1 MPLEGPLHELGIHDV
16 FQLLDLGRKTG
27 TLRISDAP
35 RGRSGVICVER
46 GAVVN
51 AAVDG
56 TAFDLGAVLLRAG
69 RITLEEYRE
78 AGRRR
83 EAGDPRG
90 PGRLLVALG
99 AVSLREVE
107 RQLRRHVEETVF
119 ELMGWSDG
127 YFLFEDAPCG
137 LPATEVPV
145 RIPIEVLLME
155 GARRI
160 DEWSR
165 MASLVPDMGVVPS
178 FRLDLPPETTLDLTP
193 FEWEVL
199 AAVDGHRSAAEVAAA
214 VGSGEFEA
222 ARALFGLA
230 SGGVIVL
237 SRPGP
242 DRGAPVV
249 AALLEAGRVH
259 FAAGRFEAAAD
270 AFREALARDPGMLA
284 AERWLGRAE
293 AARGRFAEALACWE
307 RWDDP
312 ARLSLE
318 EQAFADDVARWRE
331 AARVL
336 AAAMEPTA

>member
-27 TLRISDAP
+27 TLRITDAP
-35 RGRSGVICVER
+35 RGRAGVICVEH

-56 TAFDLGAVLLRAG
+56 APFDLGGVLLRAG
-69 RITLEEYRE
+69 RITPDEHRAATL
-78 AGRRR
+78 RR
-83 EAGDPRG
+83 EAGDTRG
-90 PGRLLVALG
+90 LGRLLAALG
-99 AVSLREVE
+99 AVNLREVE

-119 ELMGWSDG
+119 ELMDWSEG
-127 YFLFEDAPCG
+127 YFLFADVPCG
-137 LPATEVPV
+137 LPPTEVPV
-145 RIPIEVLLME
+145 RIPIEALLME

-165 MASLVPDMGVVPS
+165 MASLVPDVGVVPS
-178 FRLDLPPETTLDLTP
+178 FRLDLSPDAGLDLTP

-199 AAVDGHRSAAEVAAA
+199 AAVDGRRSVAEVAAA
-214 VGSGEFEA
+214 VGSGQFEA

-237 SRPGP
+237 ARAPS
-242 DRGAPVV
+242 DGAAAA
-249 AALLEAGRVH
+249 AALVEAGRVH
-259 FAAGRFEAAAD
+259 FAGGRFDSAAES
-270 AFREALARDPGMLA
+270 FREALARAPGTPA

-318 EQAFADDVARWRE
+318 EQAFAEEVARWRE

-336 AAAMEPTA
+336 AAAMEPRA